1 MDSIQISKIAYDS
14 IQTALKYDVQLSQS
28 KSQTELY
35 LWILGIAATI
45 ILGLISFIAYSWNGT
60 NFLDYYGNIVQLNP
74 PEPEP
79 EIIEPTEE
87 Q

>member
-45 ILGLISFIAYSWNGT
+45 ILGLISFPSLKMEGGAI
-60 NFLDYYGNIVQLNP
+60 
-74 PEPEP
+74 PEAR
-79 EIIEPTEE
+79 T
-87 Q
+87 